1 MGRGYLK
8 RAFQELDEANKSLS
22 KQRSQA
28 QLSWQIKHNTSFEE
42 ELLKIHRNHN
52 KGAAD
57 KNLCNLVNMRK
68 SLLFHPL
75 VQTRIEKAIR
85 DEILVGSSKFLKK
98 LGEAIKTPSK
108 RMKKGHLGPLNNYLF
123 KREVLKF
130 GFDIDFN
137 DDQSANDLRKKMR
150 DELDEELEESDP
162 LLILLYNKQRF
173 FEHLVRLGLRN
184 KKRKRMIPA

>member
-1 MGRGYLK
+1 MGRGYFK
-8 RAFQELDEANKSLS
+8 RALQELDMADKAIAR
-22 KQRSQA
+22 QRTPT
-28 QLSWQIKHNTSFEE
+28 QLSWEKKHKTTLEK
-42 ELLKIHRNHN
+42 ELLKIHREGN
-52 KGAAD
+52 D
-57 KNLCNLVNMRK
+57 KKLCALVNIRK
-68 SLLFHPL
+68 LLLFHPL

-108 RMKKGHLGPLNNYLF
+108 RMKKGHLWSLNNHLF

-150 DELDEELEESDP
+150 DKLDEELGEDDP
-162 LLILLYNKQRF
+162 ILVLLYNKQRF

-184 KKRKRMIPA
+184 KKRKRMVPA